1 MKTSPSRA
9 SLPWVRLL
17 GIALMGIGAGLTN
30 GLLGAGG
37 GILIVY
43 ALSAALRESDPDPRD
58 LYANALCI
66 MLPVSTFSAIRYAM
80 AGNLP
85 IEDFSPYLLP
95 AVIGGFAGGLLLEK
109 IRGSAIKK
117 LFAAL
122 VIYSGLFLMIR

>member
-1 MKTSPSRA
+1 MKPRSPHPAIPRA
-9 SLPWVRLL
+9 RLL
-17 GIALMGIGAGLTN
+17 GILLTGLLAGLVN

-43 ALSAALRESDPDPRD
+43 ALAAALRAESHDPRD

-66 MLPVSTFSAIRYAM
+66 MLPVSAFSALRYA
-80 AGNLP
+80 AVGNLP
-85 IEDFSPYLLP
+85 TEDFFPYVLP
-95 AVIGGFAGGLLLEK
+95 AIAGGLVGGLLLEK
-109 IRGSAIKK
+109 LRGSAVKK

>member
-1 MKTSPSRA
+1 MKPRSPHPSIPRA
-9 SLPWVRLL
+9 RLL
-17 GIALMGIGAGLTN
+17 GILLTGLLAGLVN

-43 ALSAALRESDPDPRD
+43 ALAAALREEVHDPRD

-66 MLPVSTFSAIRYAM
+66 MLPVSAFSALRYAA

-85 IEDFSPYLLP
+85 TEGFSPYVLP
-95 AVIGGFAGGLLLEK
+95 AIAGGLVGGLLLEK
-109 IRGSAIKK
+109 LHGSAVKK
-117 LFAAL
+117 LFAAI

>member
-1 MKTSPSRA
+1 MKSRLHYPSVPRA
-9 SLPWVRLL
+9 RLL
-17 GIALMGIGAGLTN
+17 GILLMGLGAGIVN
-30 GLLGAGG
+30 GLLGAAG

-43 ALSAALRESDPDPRD
+43 ALAAALREGSPDPRD

-66 MLPVSTFSAIRYAM
+66 MLPVSAFSALRYAT

-85 IEDFSPYLLP
+85 IEDFSTYVFP
-95 AVIGGFAGGLLLEK
+95 AIAGGLVGGLLLEK
-109 IRGSAIKK
+109 LRGSAVKK